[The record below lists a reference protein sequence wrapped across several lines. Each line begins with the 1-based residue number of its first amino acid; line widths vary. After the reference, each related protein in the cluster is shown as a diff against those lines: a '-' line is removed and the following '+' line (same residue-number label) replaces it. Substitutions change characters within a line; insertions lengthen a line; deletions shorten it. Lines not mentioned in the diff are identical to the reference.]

1 MLCVCFPRN
10 CGAVS
15 RTFCLSQQIPIID
28 DGEWSDRDEAEGE
41 EDELEEDEEEEEES
55 QANKKN
61 KAEEPGNE
69 GETQVAKPDSSP
81 PPSIKQ

>member
-1 MLCVCFPRN
+1 MLVSHN
-10 CGAVS
+10 CPVS
-15 RTFCLSQQIPIID
+15 KLFWLLQQIPIID

-55 QANKKN
+55 HVNKKI
-61 KAEEPGNE
+61 KGEEPCDK
-69 GETQVAKPDSSP
+69 GETQVAKADSSP